1 MNANKY
7 TKRSMEAIQDAQ
19 SIALNHN
26 HQQIEQLHLL
36 MALLRQESGLIPQLL
51 KRMGKTPESLEAA
64 VEEKLRQIPSV
75 TGSGREA
82 GKYYIARSVDQ
93 LFSQAEE
100 VAESMK
106 DEFVS
111 VEHLFL
117 AMIDRPDNTVR
128 SLFQTYMIQREDA
141 MKALQEVRGNQRVTS
156 DNPEDTYEALEKFG
170 TDLVQRA
177 RDKQMDPVIGRD
189 EEIRNVIRILSR
201 KTKNNPVLIGEPGV

>member
-1 MNANKY
+1 MMNANKY
-7 TKRSMEAIQDAQ
+7 TKRSMEAIQEAQ
-19 SIALNHN
+19 SLALNFN

-36 MALLRQESGLIPQLL
+36 LALLRQENGLIPQLL

-64 VEEKLRQIPSV
+64 VEDKLRQLPAV

-100 VAESMK
+100 VAASMK

-111 VEHLFL
+111 TEHLFL

-128 SLFQTYMIQREDA
+128 PCSRPTR
-141 MKALQEVRGNQRVTS
+141 S
-156 DNPEDTYEALEKFG
+156 S
-170 TDLVQRA
+170 
-177 RDKQMDPVIGRD
+177 GRP
-189 EEIRNVIRILSR
+189 L
-201 KTKNNPVLIGEPGV
+201 

>member
-64 VEEKLRQIPSV
+64 VEDKLRRLPAV

-93 LFSQAEE
+93 LFTHAET

-117 AMIDRPDNTVR
+117 AMIDQPDTTIR
-128 SLFQTYMIQREDA
+128 SLFQTYQIQREAA
-141 MKALQEVRGNQRVTS
+141 MLALQEVRGNQRVTS
-156 DNPEDTYEALEKFG
+156 DNLLRANR
-170 TDLVQRA
+170 QR
-177 RDKQMDPVIGRD
+177 VI
-189 EEIRNVIRILSR
+189 
-201 KTKNNPVLIGEPGV
+201 PGSCFPCFFPPK